1 MRIRNQ
7 RQSGFTLI
15 ELMIVVAI
23 IAIVAAVALPKLMS
37 ARLSAN
43 ESAAVANLR
52 TIAAAQQSF
61 QSSCS
66 IDTDA
71 DGGGEFGYFG
81 ELAGSHAMRS
91 WGGINTD
98 PVLEGGLLTPPFLA
112 TTFGNIASAVVE
124 RQGYMF
130 KIYLPAAESSGA
142 VAGVAEAAGGGAT
155 TGSGAPDSANCE
167 IYWCA
172 YAWPKQA
179 GKTGNRCFFI
189 NQDQDIIQTDGKVTA
204 ARYEGTSLMP
214 AFSAAFESADMGA
227 HVGLAIMGKSAVDT
241 NLWTAVGN

>member
-23 IAIVAAVALPKLMS
+23 IAIVAAIALPKLMS

-43 ESAAVANLR
+43 ENAAVANLR

-61 QSSCS
+61 QASCS

-81 ELAGSHAMRS
+81 ELAGSDQLRTWS
-91 WGGINTD
+91 SGGT
-98 PVLEGGLLTPPFLA
+98 VVTGGLLNPPFLA

-130 KIYLPAAESSGA
+130 KIYLPAAESSGT
-142 VAGVAEAAGGGAT
+142 VAGIAEAAGGGAT
-155 TGSGAPDSANCE
+155 TGAGAPDSANCE

-214 AFSAAFESADMGA
+214 AFSAAYESADMGA

>member
-1 MRIRNQ
+1 MLIRNQ

-23 IAIVAAVALPKLMS
+23 IAIVTAVALPKMMS

-43 ESAAVANLR
+43 ENAAVANLR

-61 QSSCS
+61 HSSCS

-71 DGGGEFGYFG
+71 DGGGEFGFFG
-81 ELAGSHAMRS
+81 ELAGSDQLRA
-91 WGGINTD
+91 WTAAGT
-98 PVLEGGLLTPPFLA
+98 VLTGGLLNPPFLA
-112 TTFGNIASAVVE
+112 TTFGNISSSVIE

-130 KIYLPAAESSGA
+130 KISLPDSSTGV
-142 VAGVAEAAGGGAT
+142 VAGVPEAVGGGADAAT
-155 TGSGAPDSANCE
+155 LPGSANSE

-204 ARYEGTSLMP
+204 ARYEGTGLVP
-214 AFSAAFESADMGA
+214 AFSAAYDSADMGD
-227 HVGLAIMGKSAVDT
+227 HLGLSIMGKTAVDT
-241 NLWTAVGN
+241 NVWTAVGN

>member
-1 MRIRNQ
+1 MTIRTN

-43 ESAAVANLR
+43 ENAAVATLR
-52 TIAAAQQSF
+52 TIAGAQQQF
-61 QSSCS
+61 QASCS

-81 ELAGSHAMRS
+81 ELAGADAMRA
-91 WGGINTD
+91 WGGVGAVPD
-98 PVLEGGLLTPPFLA
+98 LSGGVLSPPFLA
-112 TTFGNIASAVVE
+112 TPFGNVATSIVE

-130 KIYLPAAESSGA
+130 KIFLPAATAAGA
-142 VAGVAEAAGGGAT
+142 IAGVEEAAGGGAT
-155 TGSGAPDSANCE
+155 VGAGSPDSANCE

-172 YAWPKQA
+172 YAWPSQQ

-189 NQDQDIIQTDGKVTA
+189 NQDQDIIATDCKA
-204 ARYEGTSLMP
+204 LSYEGTTSIP
-214 AFSAAFESADMGA
+214 AYSAAYDTASMSDQL
-227 HVGLAIMGKSAVDT
+227 GLAIMNKTAVDT
-241 NLWTAVGN
+241 NVWTAVGN

>member
-23 IAIVAAVALPKLMS
+23 IAIVTAVALPKMMR

-43 ESAAVANLR
+43 ENAAVANLR

-61 QSSCS
+61 QSSCAV
-66 IDTDA
+66 DTDA
-71 DGGGEFGYFG
+71 DGGGEFGFFG
-81 ELAGSHAMRS
+81 ELAGSDQLRTWS
-91 WGGINTD
+91 SSGT
-98 PVLEGGLLTPPFLA
+98 VLTGGLLTPPFLA
-112 TTFGNIASAVVE
+112 TTFGNISSSVVE

-130 KIYLPAAESSGA
+130 KIYLPDSSTGA
-142 VAGVAEAAGGGAT
+142 VAGVAENAGGGA
-155 TGSGAPDSANCE
+155 DSAALPGSANSE

-204 ARYEGTSLMP
+204 ARYEGTGLVP
-214 AFSAAFESADMGA
+214 DYSAAYDTADMGD
-227 HVGLAIMGKSAVDT
+227 HLGLNIMGKSAVDT
-241 NLWTAVGN
+241 NVWTAVGN

>member
-23 IAIVAAVALPKLMS
+23 IAIVTAVALPKMMS

-43 ESAAVANLR
+43 ENAAVANLR

-61 QSSCS
+61 QSSCAV
-66 IDTDA
+66 DTDA
-71 DGGGEFGYFG
+71 DGGGEYGFFG
-81 ELAGSHAMRS
+81 ELAGSDQLRTWS
-91 WGGINTD
+91 SSGT
-98 PVLEGGLLTPPFLA
+98 VLTGGLLNPPFLA
-112 TTFGNIASAVVE
+112 TTFGNIATSVVE

-130 KIYLPAAESSGA
+130 KIYLPDSSTGA
-142 VAGVAEAAGGGAT
+142 VAGVAEDASGGADST
-155 TGSGAPDSANCE
+155 DLPGSANCE

-204 ARYEGTSLMP
+204 ARYEGTGLVP
-214 AFSAAFESADMGA
+214 AYSAAYDTADMGD
-227 HVGLAIMGKSAVDT
+227 HLGLNIMGKSAVDT
-241 NLWTAVGN
+241 NVWTAVGN

>member
-1 MRIRNQ
+1 MLIRNQ

-23 IAIVAAVALPKLMS
+23 IAIVTAVALPKMMS

-43 ESAAVANLR
+43 ENAAVANLR

-61 QSSCS
+61 HSSCS

-71 DGGGEFGYFG
+71 DGGGEFGFFG
-81 ELAGSHAMRS
+81 ELAGSDQLRA
-91 WGGINTD
+91 WTAAGT
-98 PVLEGGLLTPPFLA
+98 VLTGGLLNPPFLA
-112 TTFGNIASAVVE
+112 TTFGNISSSVIE

-130 KIYLPAAESSGA
+130 KIYLPDSSTGV
-142 VAGVAEAAGGGAT
+142 VAGVPEATGGGADAAT
-155 TGSGAPDSANCE
+155 LPGSANSE

-204 ARYEGTSLMP
+204 ARYEGTGLVP
-214 AFSAAFESADMGA
+214 AFSAAYDSADMGD
-227 HVGLAIMGKSAVDT
+227 HLGLSIMGKTAVDT
-241 NLWTAVGN
+241 NVWTAVGN